1 VEQYPIK
8 HTCNEQPK
16 NKSRVF
22 SPTIQVSEGMPENA
36 HRILQQLE
44 YQQLWEVKDQTKLK
58 QNKREDCFRTV
69 PEGYEGIQNKT
80 L

>member
-1 VEQYPIK
+1 MNSQRIK
-8 HTCNEQPK
+8 
-16 NKSRVF
+16 VGFF